1 MKNRKVYIEILNTRY
16 EIIDTQNNI
25 TLADSFLLNK
35 IGKGHG
41 EAKLYI
47 GNSSEEL
54 YEFWENFSNENIEY
68 FILKNDCYSYLQKA
82 ENEYKN
88 PSQNY
93 INKENFSSIY
103 SKNLEYLNKISDE
116 KLTCEITLSEVKP
129 PRIYLKS
136 NAIFNII
143 RSIALPNFSYISVIK
158 MKEVKTKKIHFYFK
172 LFFADNSTELNNVYE
187 TTENLKNT
195 NINININNNIRK
207 GQAKYR
213 EKLLEDCSFCPIT
226 LVNDERILIASHIKP
241 YAKSNEKEQFD
252 VNNGFIFTP
261 TYDRLFDKGFIS
273 FNDDKT
279 MLVSVWLSPLNQK
292 RLNIYNG
299 KKIEK
304 LPLNDERKKYLE
316 YHRNNIFK
324 K

>member
-1 MKNRKVYIEILNTRY
+1 MKNRKVYIEILNTKY

-47 GNSSEEL
+47 GNKSEIL
-54 YEFWENFSNENIEY
+54 YEFWENFCNENIEY
-68 FILKNDCYSYLQKA
+68 FILKKDCYSYLQKA

-93 INKENFSSIY
+93 INKEKFSLIY
-103 SKNLEYLNKISDE
+103 NKNLEYLNKISDE
-116 KLTCEITLSEVKP
+116 KLTFEIQLSEVKP

-136 NAIFNII
+136 NCIFNII
-143 RSIALPNFSYISVIK
+143 RCIALPNFSYISVIK

-172 LFFADNSTELNNVYE
+172 LFFTYNSTEVNNIYGI
-187 TTENLKNT
+187 TENLINT
-195 NINININNNIRK
+195 NNNIRK

-261 TYDRLFDKGFIS
+261 TYDSLFDKGFIS

-304 LPLNDERKKYLE
+304 LPLNSERKKYLE